1 MWLLIAKTL
10 EENSTPKAR
19 LAGAVGTFLHS

>member
-1 MWLLIAKTL
+1 LLIAKTL